1 MLLRSDFRGESWREI
16 SPDLTNQGTC
26 ANNEKV
32 WGTITS
38 IDESPIKKG
47 VIWVGTD
54 DGNVQL
60 TQDGGKTWTK
70 LNDRIPKHPGELQ
83 VTRVSSSH
91 HNPGTAYV
99 SFLGA
104 RSNFDASGHAYY
116 CSPEIQTHLNLKPY
130 CYKTTDFG
138 KSWTSITG
146 NLPNNEPIN
155 VIQEDHKNPNLLF
168 VGTSRCIYVS
178 IDNGAN
184 WTSMKNNMPNVPIH
198 DLCIHPR
205 ENDLLVGSFGRSFWI
220 ADISPLQEINSGV
233 LAKDIHLFEVE
244 PQVLWILSGQKQVAA
259 NHQNYSG
266 ENAPKGIVVNYYLKN
281 EVKNGVTVQV
291 YQGMHLINEYKG
303 SGEPGLNSV
312 EWYLTKRIPRTEEDK
327 EQTARWIERTNTE
340 ELYFDY
346 YDGHDHFED
355 PDEEVSVT
363 GRSLGIWI
371 QANPEWREVDYKHV
385 RAKPGEYRIKLL
397 VNGKEFTKN
406 AVVLKDHWY
415 DKGY

>member
-1 MLLRSDFRGESWREI
+1 MLLRSDFRGEAWREI

-70 LNDRIPKHPGELQ
+70 LNDRIPKHPGKLQ

-116 CSPEIQTHLNLKPY
+116 CTPEIQTHLNLKPY

-146 NLPNNEPIN
+146 NLPNDEPIN

-184 WTSMKNNMPNVPIH
+184 WTSMKNNMPNVCLLYTSPS
-198 DLCIHPR
+198 PR
-205 ENDLLVGSFGRSFWI
+205 DS
-220 ADISPLQEINSGV
+220 
-233 LAKDIHLFEVE
+233 
-244 PQVLWILSGQKQVAA
+244 
-259 NHQNYSG
+259 
-266 ENAPKGIVVNYYLKN
+266 
-281 EVKNGVTVQV
+281 
-291 YQGMHLINEYKG
+291 
-303 SGEPGLNSV
+303 
-312 EWYLTKRIPRTEEDK
+312 
-327 EQTARWIERTNTE
+327 
-340 ELYFDY
+340 
-346 YDGHDHFED
+346 
-355 PDEEVSVT
+355 
-363 GRSLGIWI
+363 
-371 QANPEWREVDYKHV
+371 
-385 RAKPGEYRIKLL
+385 
-397 VNGKEFTKN
+397 
-406 AVVLKDHWY
+406 
-415 DKGY
+415 